1 MDDHSSSLG
10 PSTSRLGQSTSCLG
24 QSSAKRH
31 LEAPSA
37 SSNKRA
43 RPSNFIPPS
52 SQSSKPAATPVS
64 CPPISPTT
72 SRPTPSATPAPKTT
86 QAPPVARKRANP
98 FARPPPIPIDM
109 NWVPS
114 KKPDDIFKTF
124 APRMGMFISGCVYHW
139 MMLGKPYDNFHSL
152 SYDCWELEVGVDSEY
167 RSVYKVIFKPAPRSC
182 CFNCFCPETKDFG
195 HGLRTNC
202 RGANP
207 GWQDWWRAGSYL
219 IFRCRALR
227 ELVFGKL
234 VVPVDEFDGDL
245 SRYIKWLF
253 EPATETNKRSN
264 DGRLTN
270 LVMLMYAY
278 IEVSSDGSFEV
289 PEDGFGL
296 GKFFSIAI
304 RIDANYFIR

>member
-1 MDDHSSSLG
+1 MDSFHQNPCPFCPRALKSESELYIHVLSHNESDKVSVRMQVEGRSLVLAKRSLASTMYACPEPSCDVESPIGLVWVHWMDDHSSSLG

-109 NWVPS
+109 NW
-114 KKPDDIFKTF
+114 
-124 APRMGMFISGCVYHW
+124 
-139 MMLGKPYDNFHSL
+139 
-152 SYDCWELEVGVDSEY
+152 
-167 RSVYKVIFKPAPRSC
+167 
-182 CFNCFCPETKDFG
+182 
-195 HGLRTNC
+195 
-202 RGANP
+202 
-207 GWQDWWRAGSYL
+207 
-219 IFRCRALR
+219 
-227 ELVFGKL
+227 
-234 VVPVDEFDGDL
+234 
-245 SRYIKWLF
+245 
-253 EPATETNKRSN
+253 
-264 DGRLTN
+264 
-270 LVMLMYAY
+270 
-278 IEVSSDGSFEV
+278 
-289 PEDGFGL
+289 
-296 GKFFSIAI
+296 
-304 RIDANYFIR
+304 